1 MLLMAVNP
9 VLVDSCYYIGLLRQG
24 IDPMRT
30 LAATSAARDLVVCG
44 VVRCEVARGMRDPW
58 VLKQF
63 QNFWDVM
70 IYVPTDNKLWDSVE
84 AMLWKLDRQGI
95 TLPLTDVVI
104 ACCAQRVGASVLTL
118 DNHFYDIPDVRV
130 IDRLD

>member
-1 MLLMAVNP
+1 
-9 VLVDSCYYIGLLRQG
+9 LRQG
-24 IDPMRT
+24 IDPLRA
-30 LAATSAARDLVVCG
+30 LAGTVASRDLVVCG
-44 VVRCEVARGMRDPW
+44 VVRCEVARGLREPR

-63 QNFWDVM
+63 QNFWNVM
-70 IYVPTDNKLWDSVE
+70 IYVPTDNKLWESVE
-84 AMLWKLDRQGI
+84 ATLWKLDRQGI

-118 DNHFYDIPDVRV
+118 DHHFYDIPDVRV